1 MKNLNKVITK
11 KLLILS
17 FFTFSFVQL
26 NAQTVNGFQLEEI
39 PAKYVEIVS
48 TTKMF
53 KAFQVTVYLDYGQIG
68 KMKDI
73 KKGHIIGDDGKSV
86 SFNGTIGVLN
96 ALEKKGFKY
105 LSQYIVS
112 GASNASVY
120 HTLLE
125 NTNFNGE

>member
-105 LSQYIVS
+105 LSQYVVS

>member
-86 SFNGTIGVLN
+86 SFNGTIDVLN

-105 LSQYIVS
+105 LSQYVVS

>member
-17 FFTFSFVQL
+17 FFIFSFVQL

-73 KKGHIIGDDGKSV
+73 KKGHIVGDDGKSV

-105 LSQYIVS
+105 LSQYVVS

>member
-48 TTKMF
+48 TLKMF

-105 LSQYIVS
+105 LSQYVVS

>member
-1 MKNLNKVITK
+1 M
-11 KLLILS
+11 
-17 FFTFSFVQL
+17 
-26 NAQTVNGFQLEEI
+26 
-39 PAKYVEIVS
+39 
-48 TTKMF
+48 
-53 KAFQVTVYLDYGQIG
+53 YLDYGQIG

-105 LSQYIVS
+105 LSQYVVS

>member
-1 MKNLNKVITK
+1 MKNLNKVITR

-86 SFNGTIGVLN
+86 SFNGTMGVLN

-105 LSQYIVS
+105 LSQYVVS
-112 GASNASVY
+112 TSNASVY

>member
-1 MKNLNKVITK
+1 MKDLNKVITR

-86 SFNGTIGVLN
+86 SFNGTMGVLN

-105 LSQYIVS
+105 LSQYVVS
-112 GASNASVY
+112 TSNASVY